1 MTAISNARPNPRNAA
16 KSADTA
22 GIAARLRLSATRL
35 ARQLRQESDAGLS
48 PSQLSALATIER
60 HGSLTLGA
68 LAEQERVAPPS
79 VTKVVAKLEAAGLV
93 ERQLDDADRRVA
105 WVSTTPTGN
114 ARLAKI
120 RQRKNEWLSAQIAQL
135 DDAQRRR
142 LADAL
147 DVLDAL
153 TADSP

>member
-1 MTAISNARPNPRNAA
+1 VTATSNPRNAV
-16 KSADTA
+16 KTPDTTA
-22 GIAARLRLSATRL
+22 IAARLRLSATRL

-79 VTKVVAKLEAAGLV
+79 VTKVVAKLEAAALV
-93 ERQLDDADRRVA
+93 VRRLDEADRRVA
-105 WVSTTPTGN
+105 WVSTTPLGT

-120 RQRKNEWLSAQIAQL
+120 RQRKTMWLSAQIAQL
-135 DDAQRRR
+135 DDNQRRR

-153 TADSP
+153 TEDPT